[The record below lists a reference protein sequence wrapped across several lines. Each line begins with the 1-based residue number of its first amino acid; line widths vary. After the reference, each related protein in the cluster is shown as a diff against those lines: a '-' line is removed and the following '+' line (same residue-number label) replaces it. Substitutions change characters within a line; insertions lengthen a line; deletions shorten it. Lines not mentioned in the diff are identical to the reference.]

1 MKYSGFVLAVLLYL
15 AGTACAGVLVLE
27 SPDKNITLSVD
38 IAENIRYAV
47 AWRGQE
53 VIRPSEIS
61 LLLDRERHLGDRP
74 HLQKNRRTSIDRVL
88 EPVVRQKSARIR
100 DHYNELVLDF
110 KGGYSLV
117 LRAYDNG
124 VAWRWVTR
132 LPGRVKVVYEQAV
145 FDFSEDHTIYFGE
158 EPSFYSHQERLY
170 LPLRLKE
177 ITSARQ
183 AIAPVLVDGGEGPKV
198 LVSEADLC
206 DYPGLWFTGSEQR
219 PTALVGRFPHLCLT
233 DTITSDRDV
242 VPLSRAPWIAETAGT
257 RSYPWRLLVI
267 AAHDA
272 DIVSNTLVYQLSQ
285 PEKITDPSWIKPGK
299 VAWVWWNALNIY
311 GVDFKAGLNTA
322 TYKHYIDFAAEY
334 GLEYVILDE
343 GWYQLGDVLSIHPDI
358 DIEELL
364 AYARERKVGI
374 ILWVTWKSLLDKLA
388 PALDRFAGW
397 GVKGIKVD
405 FMQRDDQW
413 MVNYYWRIAE
423 EAARRHLLVDFHGA
437 YKPAGLERAWP
448 NVLTREGV
456 NGLENVKWS
465 KEVTPE
471 HDVTLVFTRMA
482 VGPMDYPPGAMV
494 NATPSQFQ
502 PVFEMPMSMTTRCH
516 QMAMYVVYESPL
528 QMLADSPSRYR
539 REDECARFIAGVP
552 AVWDE
557 SIVLEARIADYV
569 LIARRS
575 GRTWYAGAMT
585 DGTGRE
591 LVLDLSFLPPGSYTM
606 TLFGDGPN
614 AERAAMDYTRTTR
627 TVTVGERVALKLA
640 PGGGAVARLEPV
652 VE

>member
-299 VAWVWWNALNIY
+299 VAWDWWNALNIY

-482 VGPMDYPPGAMV
+482 VGPMDYTPGAMV